1 MVTGARV
8 LMPVIVMLAE
18 AAHSPRVALT
28 LLSNWNASGVVSAA
42 NVVALNVAEIPPT
55 VRTAL
60 AAVENWLEAVTRI
73 WSLCPLATVPAAEVK
88 APPLIEYSPPV
99 IETAAFEFK
108 PATVISLDV
117 MTADSAVP
125 V

>member
-1 MVTGARV
+1 
-8 LMPVIVMLAE
+8 
-18 AAHSPRVALT
+18 
-28 LLSNWNASGVVSAA
+28 
-42 NVVALNVAEIPPT
+42 VALNVAETPPT

-60 AAVENWLEAVTRI
+60 AAVENCGEAVTRT

-99 IETAAFEFK
+99 IETAAFALK
-108 PATVISLDV
+108 PATVISLEGT
-117 MTADSAVP
+117 TADSALP